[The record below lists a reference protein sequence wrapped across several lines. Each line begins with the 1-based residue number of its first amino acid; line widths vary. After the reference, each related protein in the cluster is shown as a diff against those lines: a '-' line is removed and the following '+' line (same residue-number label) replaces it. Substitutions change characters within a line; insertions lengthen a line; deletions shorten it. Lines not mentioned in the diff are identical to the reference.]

1 MNKVYA
7 GVEQALAGIG
17 DGCVI
22 AVGGFFTAGVP
33 RKLLEALAAK
43 KVGSLTLACGSGPL
57 VGAKEAAQALIA
69 NRQIRKIIDSYP
81 LMRSPSSGLNDPLE
95 QAVRS
100 NEIELEIF
108 PMGTLAEKYRAAG
121 AGIAAFYTPSGA
133 GTLVGTRAI
142 SNSPNDLRPKETRRF
157 NGEEF
162 VLEFALA
169 CDFAFIHAY
178 KGDREGNLQYRK
190 TARNFNPVMAAA
202 ARVTIAEVENL
213 VEPGQI
219 DPEAIHTP
227 GIYVKRVVEVP
238 RTFHSVTMD

>member
-7 GVEQALAGIG
+7 GVEQAIADIS

-22 AVGGFFTAGVP
+22 AIGGFFTAGVP

-43 KVGSLTLACGSGPL
+43 KVSNLTLACGSGPL
-57 VGAKEAAQALIA
+57 LGAKEAAKAMIA
-69 NRQIRKIIDSYP
+69 NKQIRKIIDSYP
-81 LMRSPSSGLNDPLE
+81 LMRSPSTGMNDPLE
-95 QAVRS
+95 QRIRS

-121 AGIAAFYTPSGA
+121 AGIPAFYTPTGA
-133 GTLVGTRAI
+133 ETLVGARQI
-142 SNSPNDLRPKETRRF
+142 SNSQNDLPPKETRRF

-162 VLEFALA
+162 VLEYALQ

-190 TARNFNPVMAAA
+190 TARNFNPIMATA

-219 DPEAIHTP
+219 DPEAVHTP

-238 RTFHSVTMD
+238 RISHSVTMD

>member
-7 GVEQALAGIG
+7 GVEQAIADIS
-17 DGCVI
+17 DGSVI

-43 KVGSLTLACGSGPL
+43 KVANLTLACGSGPL
-57 VGAKEAAQALIA
+57 LGAKEAAKAMIA
-69 NRQIRKIIDSYP
+69 NRQIQKIIDSYP
-81 LMRSPSSGLNDPLE
+81 LMRSPSIGIEDPLE
-95 QAVRS
+95 QRIRS

-121 AGIAAFYTPSGA
+121 AGIAAFYTPTGVETPVAA
-133 GTLVGTRAI
+133 GRI
-142 SNSPNDLRPKETRRF
+142 SNFQNEPQPKETRRF
-157 NGEEF
+157 NGEQF
-162 VLEFALA
+162 VLEYALK

-190 TARNFNPVMAAA
+190 TARNFNPVMATA

-213 VEPGQI
+213 VELGQI
-219 DPEAIHTP
+219 DPEAVHTP

-238 RTFHSVTMD
+238 RISHSVTMD